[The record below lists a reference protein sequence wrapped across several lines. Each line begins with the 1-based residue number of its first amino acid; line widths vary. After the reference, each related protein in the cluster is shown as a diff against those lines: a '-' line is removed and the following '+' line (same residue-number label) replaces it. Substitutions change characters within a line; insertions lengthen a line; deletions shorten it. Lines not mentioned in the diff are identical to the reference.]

1 MTQDTVR
8 MQEMASNLKKIILTS
23 LESSRR
29 FAMLNSDTTDR
40 GPKLL
45 IKLANTTDS
54 LHLG

>member
-1 MTQDTVR
+1 
-8 MQEMASNLKKIILTS
+8 MQEMASIFFFNF
-23 LESSRR
+23 LESLRR
-29 FAMLNSDTTDR
+29 FAMLNGDNTDR